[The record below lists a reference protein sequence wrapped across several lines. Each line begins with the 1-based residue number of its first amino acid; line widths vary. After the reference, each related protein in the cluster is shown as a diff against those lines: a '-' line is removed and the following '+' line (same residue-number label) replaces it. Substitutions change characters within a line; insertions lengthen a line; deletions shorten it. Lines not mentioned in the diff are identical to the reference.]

1 MVIHEHR
8 IIEKLIDDFDFILIT
23 VLFFQC
29 WTLNDWETNWSF
41 QFHFDDY
48 FFLLLF
54 TVFPNWFI
62 KIRLT
67 SPYEITTNCHSNIT
81 VASKCA
87 SGLKSPVGR
96 LFVQQLLQLKT
107 KEIKKSNAIWRHDAN
122 VSLSVRDWKT
132 CRIDNNL
139 VLPVRMSENI

>member
-48 FFLLLF
+48 FF
-54 TVFPNWFI
+54 FI
-62 KIRLT
+62 II
-67 SPYEITTNCHSNIT
+67 Y
-81 VASKCA
+81 
-87 SGLKSPVGR
+87 
-96 LFVQQLLQLKT
+96 
-107 KEIKKSNAIWRHDAN
+107 
-122 VSLSVRDWKT
+122 
-132 CRIDNNL
+132 RI
-139 VLPVRMSENI
+139 SELIYKN